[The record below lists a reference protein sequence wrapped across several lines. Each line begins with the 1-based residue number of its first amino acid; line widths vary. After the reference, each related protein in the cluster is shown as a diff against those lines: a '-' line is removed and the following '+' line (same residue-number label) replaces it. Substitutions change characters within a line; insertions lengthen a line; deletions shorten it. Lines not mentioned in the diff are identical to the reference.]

1 VLTTGAGTHEDHW
14 VEEIDSVVSRV
25 FQVMLLRSCSVAE
38 ASTADAPDISATVRL
53 SGGVEAQCIVEF
65 PFIAAEKLTDAFL
78 GSEEDNCWDD
88 AMIEDA
94 VGELCNMVAGGWKS
108 RLGALDSACRLST
121 PIVSRTTTRW
131 PDTRDATM
139 RRTYTFDGSVF
150 HVRLVLK

>member
-1 VLTTGAGTHEDHW
+1 MLTTGAPPHDQW

-25 FQVMLLRSCSVAE
+25 FQVMLLRRCSVTE
-38 ASTADAPDISATVRL
+38 TSTADAPDITATVRL
-53 SGGVEAQCIVEF
+53 SGGIEAQCIVEF
-65 PFIAAEKLTDAFL
+65 PFLTAEKLTDAFL

-108 RLGALDSACRLST
+108 KLGALNSECLLST

-131 PDTRDATM
+131 PNTRDSTM
-139 RRTYTFDGSVF
+139 RRTYAFDGSVF
-150 HVRLVLK
+150 HVRLILK